1 MDDPSLTERKRGK
14 GLLVALVVAAALAG
28 LAVGWLA
35 FRQPGGAGS
44 DEARVPPA
52 TGIEIVEGVDVSGDP
67 VLGAADAPITIVE
80 FSDFE
85 CPFCAR
91 FAQQTAP
98 ALRRQYGERIR
109 WIFVNYP
116 LKSIHPNAYEAALA
130 GECATEQDRFWPFY
144 DAMFSGSHD
153 IDADGYVE
161 AAGAAGVD
169 MERFRTCYRNADHA
183 DEVALDIKEGEKFY
197 ILGTPTFY
205 VNGKRM
211 EGAQPPEAF
220 ATVIDSILAIQGT

>member
-1 MDDPSLTERKRGK
+1 VDDPSLTETRTGKRR
-14 GLLVALVVAAALAG
+14 LVGLVVAAALAG

-35 FRQPGGAGS
+35 FRDGTDGAAAGGA
-44 DEARVPPA
+44 APA
-52 TGIEIVEGVDVSGDP
+52 GIEIVEGVDVTRDP

-85 CPFCAR
+85 CPFCSR
-91 FAQQTAP
+91 FATQTAP

-116 LKSIHPNAYEAALA
+116 LRSIHPNAYEAALA
-130 GECATEQDRFWPFY
+130 GECATEQERFWPFY
-144 DAMFSGSHD
+144 DAMFSGRHG

-161 AAGAAGVD
+161 AAEAVGLE

-220 ATVIDSILAIQGT
+220 AAVIDSILAIQGT